1 MQVSGNTK
9 PLHPDMRDRKQV
21 TVRMTDQF
29 AKDLNVLLAYYGEK
43 NVSYV
48 LQKVVGL
55 HAGYVRQR
63 WADQPIV
70 LQDGKTE
77 EV

>member
-1 MQVSGNTK
+1 MA
-9 PLHPDMRDRKQV
+9 HPDMRDRKQV
-21 TVRMTDQF
+21 TVRMTEQF
-29 AKDLNVLLAYYGEK
+29 AKDLNVLLVHYSES

-55 HAGYVRQR
+55 QADHVRQR

-70 LQDGKTE
+70 LQEESDG
-77 EV
+77 